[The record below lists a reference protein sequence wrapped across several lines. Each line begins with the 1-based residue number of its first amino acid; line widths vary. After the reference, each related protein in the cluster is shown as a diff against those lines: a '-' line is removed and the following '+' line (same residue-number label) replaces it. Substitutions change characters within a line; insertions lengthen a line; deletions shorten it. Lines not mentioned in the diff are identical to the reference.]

1 MKHII
6 ILINLFLIALIVA
19 PATAQADTLSDKS
32 EKLVSILS
40 PFIGDFE
47 GDHEEMKLNAHFNA
61 RWNQTKT
68 AMFFTWTS
76 NLKESKKKVIQIY
89 GVGVLDKDEKV
100 VWHLHGSD
108 GSKIDMKLVKHK
120 KGKYEFQM
128 SGSTP
133 SGTLYEEV
141 YWELMDNGDFDHVI
155 TKKVV
160 GGIPQK
166 AFGFI
171 LKKKLN
177 KKR

>member
-6 ILINLFLIALIVA
+6 ALINLFSIALIVA

-32 EKLVSILS
+32 EK
-40 PFIGDFE
+40 
-47 GDHEEMKLNAHFNA
+47 
-61 RWNQTKT
+61 
-68 AMFFTWTS
+68 
-76 NLKESKKKVIQIY
+76 KVIQIY
-89 GVGVLDKDEKV
+89 GVGVLDKNGKV
-100 VWHLHGSD
+100 VWHLHGAD
-108 GSKIDMKLVKHK
+108 ESKMDMKLVKHR
-120 KGKYEFQM
+120 KGKYEFEM

-133 SGTLYEEV
+133 SGNLYEEV
-141 YWELMDNGDFDHVI
+141 YWELMENGDFDHVI

-160 GGIPQK
+160 GGTPQK

>member
-1 MKHII
+1 
-6 ILINLFLIALIVA
+6 
-19 PATAQADTLSDKS
+19 
-32 EKLVSILS
+32 
-40 PFIGDFE
+40 
-47 GDHEEMKLNAHFNA
+47 
-61 RWNQTKT
+61 
-68 AMFFTWTS
+68 
-76 NLKESKKKVIQIY
+76 
-89 GVGVLDKDEKV
+89 
-100 VWHLHGSD
+100 
-108 GSKIDMKLVKHK
+108 MKLVKHK

-141 YWELMDNGDFDHVI
+141 YWELMENGDFDHVI

>member
-1 MKHII
+1 
-6 ILINLFLIALIVA
+6 
-19 PATAQADTLSDKS
+19 
-32 EKLVSILS
+32 
-40 PFIGDFE
+40 
-47 GDHEEMKLNAHFNA
+47 
-61 RWNQTKT
+61 
-68 AMFFTWTS
+68 MFFTWTS
-76 NLKESKKKVIQIY
+76 NLKESKKRVIQIY

-100 VWHLHGSD
+100 VWNLNVSD

-133 SGTLYEEV
+133 SGIIYEEV
-141 YWELMDNGDFDHVI
+141 YWELMKNGDFDHVI

-160 GGIPQK
+160 GGISQK